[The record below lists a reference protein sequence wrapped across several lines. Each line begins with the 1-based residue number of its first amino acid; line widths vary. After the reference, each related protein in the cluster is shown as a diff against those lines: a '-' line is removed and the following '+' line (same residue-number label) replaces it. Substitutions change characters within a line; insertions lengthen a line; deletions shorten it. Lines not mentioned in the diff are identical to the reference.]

1 MGAKHFFSHSLDARK
16 RSPASREHHSI
27 AQLRVKALVANTV
40 VNLFENILNFDV
52 NNRRKRLFAQDPS
65 AVITVPR
72 RRRKTNKTVFI
83 LSSVVMD
90 LSHLQLQLFGR
101 FLREVCLN

>member
-52 NNRRKRLFAQDPS
+52 CLLYTSELP
-65 AVITVPR
+65 
-72 RRRKTNKTVFI
+72 TNSLV
-83 LSSVVMD
+83 
-90 LSHLQLQLFGR
+90 
-101 FLREVCLN
+101 